1 MIMKTQLRHRLKVK
15 RNALENKAELS
26 GIICDSF
33 LQSKLYKSCDT
44 IFVYSSLGSEVS
56 TDSIIAK
63 AFSDGK
69 RVAFPKC
76 LDKKGN
82 MQFYFVGSQ
91 EELTRG
97 YYGIS
102 EPPTHSQANF
112 GNTGTVCLVPGL
124 SFSLDGYRLGYGK
137 GYYDRF
143 LNEFHGISVGLCYSE
158 LLSEHLPTDIHDKKV
173 NYLITDKRI
182 YNFNT

>member
-1 MIMKTQLRHRLKVK
+1 MKVQLRKQLKEK

-26 GIICDSF
+26 GIISDMF
-33 LQSKLYKSCDT
+33 LKSELYKSCDA
-44 IFVYSSLGSEVS
+44 IFVYSSFGSEVS
-56 TDSIIAK
+56 TDRIIAK

-69 RVAFPKC
+69 RVAFPRC
-76 LDKKGN
+76 LDKEGN

-91 EELTRG
+91 EALTKG
-97 YYGIS
+97 CYGIS
-102 EPPTHSQANF
+102 EPMTDNEANDT
-112 GNTGTVCLVPGL
+112 NSTAVCLVPGL

-143 LNEFHGISVGLCYSE
+143 LNEFHGVSVGLCFSA
-158 LLSEHLPTDIHDKKV
+158 LLSESLPAETHDKKV
-173 NYLITDKRI
+173 DYLITDKRI